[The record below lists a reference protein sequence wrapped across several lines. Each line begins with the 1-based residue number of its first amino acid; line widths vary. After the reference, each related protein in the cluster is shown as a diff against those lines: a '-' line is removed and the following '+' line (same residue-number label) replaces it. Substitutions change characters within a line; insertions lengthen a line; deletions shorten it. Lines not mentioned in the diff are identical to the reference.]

1 MSKKQKD
8 QPFRASEN
16 TSSSLILEEQRPLSE
31 GTIHEDLETSIR
43 KSIHKSAVLSSDDAP
58 EHDTRATQGLAKSS
72 VRPPSEVVDRSHTK
86 PVRSSTPRDSRPKP
100 GAESSLPRKQSA
112 APHKAPA
119 SDGSLGEERLLTGA
133 ASGAVLKG
141 PHGVT
146 IKTPEKGRERIKSAI
161 SPEPTLA
168 SWGVHI
174 GQDSDPTPENDPS
187 PPLSP
192 ASEAAAYAEKAFTP
206 HSRRGPLS
214 ALGRAVPQSI
224 NTNAARSSDSSERAA
239 GIGIKYGY
247 RASRYAVLGGTRAVK
262 GTYQTAKYH
271 HTLKR
276 DIASGALSVSE
287 AQSVFWHQVKK
298 NAGGVLHGVGWAVKD
313 SISYDVEDFYG
324 SDDLGVQAI
333 TKPKNVI
340 IGTKRTLTGT
350 KAAASTLTK
359 GAKTSGRVIASAA
372 RTGRRVV
379 QVVSGMAKTASV
391 AAKAGIGAIA
401 AISPYVLVILL
412 ALIIV
417 VCIFSIFSIKSDDWE
432 LTQTYLYI
440 TELDATMEHDIIQ
453 NSKRSGVDSFAY
465 YLNGAPVSLEQ
476 MEVFTDADLLLA
488 YLDCKY
494 DDYTFS
500 DVRSEIDSLHDALHS
515 LRLEEYTTSSTTT
528 DSEGNEVTT
537 HTTHLDQYLTT
548 EPTLEY
554 ITDHKDTLLSA
565 DQVERLEA
573 LGEVGIYTMRQELA
587 SPFVGID
594 WSSGLTSR
602 FGWRIHPISGDLSC
616 HYALDIAMP
625 GGTPINACMSGTAV
639 VPGYHESYGNY
650 VKIMGNNGTYT
661 LYAHMSS
668 IAISDGQ
675 DVEIGDVIGYVGT
688 TGSSTGN
695 HLHIEY
701 FKDGHRLNPLF
712 YLEP

>member
-1 MSKKQKD
+1 M
-8 QPFRASEN
+8 
-16 TSSSLILEEQRPLSE
+16 
-31 GTIHEDLETSIR
+31 
-43 KSIHKSAVLSSDDAP
+43 
-58 EHDTRATQGLAKSS
+58 
-72 VRPPSEVVDRSHTK
+72 VDRIHTK

-141 PHGVT
+141 SHGVT

-359 GAKTSGRVIASAA
+359 GAKTGGRVIASAA

-379 QVVSGMAKTASV
+379 QVVSGMAKTVSV

>member
-1 MSKKQKD
+1 M
-8 QPFRASEN
+8 
-16 TSSSLILEEQRPLSE
+16 
-31 GTIHEDLETSIR
+31 
-43 KSIHKSAVLSSDDAP
+43 
-58 EHDTRATQGLAKSS
+58 
-72 VRPPSEVVDRSHTK
+72 
-86 PVRSSTPRDSRPKP
+86 
-100 GAESSLPRKQSA
+100 
-112 APHKAPA
+112 
-119 SDGSLGEERLLTGA
+119 
-133 ASGAVLKG
+133 
-141 PHGVT
+141 
-146 IKTPEKGRERIKSAI
+146 
-161 SPEPTLA
+161 
-168 SWGVHI
+168 
-174 GQDSDPTPENDPS
+174 
-187 PPLSP
+187 
-192 ASEAAAYAEKAFTP
+192 
-206 HSRRGPLS
+206 
-214 ALGRAVPQSI
+214 
-224 NTNAARSSDSSERAA
+224 
-239 GIGIKYGY
+239 
-247 RASRYAVLGGTRAVK
+247 
-262 GTYQTAKYH
+262 
-271 HTLKR
+271 
-276 DIASGALSVSE
+276 
-287 AQSVFWHQVKK
+287 
-298 NAGGVLHGVGWAVKD
+298 
-313 SISYDVEDFYG
+313 
-324 SDDLGVQAI
+324 
-333 TKPKNVI
+333 I

-359 GAKTSGRVIASAA
+359 GAKTGGRVIASAA

-379 QVVSGMAKTASV
+379 QVVSGMVKTASV

-500 DVRSEIDSLHDALHS
+500 DVRSEIDSLHAALHS

-548 EPTLEY
+548 EPALEY

-650 VKIMGNNGTYT
+650 VENYGQQRYLYPLCAYVQHSYFRWSRRRNRRRNRVCGYHWQLHRKSFAYRVFQRWPPLKPPILSGTVT
-661 LYAHMSS
+661 FQQEDD
-668 IAISDGQ
+668 I
-675 DVEIGDVIGYVGT
+675 
-688 TGSSTGN
+688 
-695 HLHIEY
+695 
-701 FKDGHRLNPLF
+701 
-712 YLEP
+712 